1 MNARMNLKSQIV
13 TSSSGQLAGVST
25 MTAHLTSQIVMSIWM
40 KGLAMDELALRED
53 VALAA
58 SSELN
63 IKNLIHVIRGE
74 QVILDSDL
82 AMLYEVETKQLN
94 RNASRNAQRFP
105 EDFRFQLSRDE
116 YEVLKCQIGT
126 SKTGDARGGKRK
138 LPYVYTE
145 QGIAMLSGLLRSEVA
160 INTSVAIMRA
170 FVEMRRFLASNA
182 QLFEQLREMD
192 VRQRLDQERNER
204 RFERGEGRLDE
215 LFGLLEAHEEPSQ
228 YIFFDGQM
236 YDALEFLTDL
246 VGKAER
252 EIVLVDG
259 YVDLGTLNILKKK
272 RDGVAVT
279 VWAKERGDKL
289 SEADV
294 ETFEL
299 QYGPV
304 ELKHTEA
311 FHDRFLILDGTT
323 GYHIGASIK
332 DAGKKCFGI
341 NRLEDSASVESVLM
355 RLEA

>member
-1 MNARMNLKSQIV
+1 MSEAENTGIVPVETAQGMSVKSLIYV
-13 TSSSGQLAGVST
+13 LRGQ
-25 MTAHLTSQIVMSIWM
+25 
-40 KGLAMDELALRED
+40 
-53 VALAA
+53 
-58 SSELN
+58 
-63 IKNLIHVIRGE
+63 

-82 AMLYEVETKQLN
+82 AELYGVKTSVFNQAVKRNET
-94 RNASRNAQRFP
+94 RFP
-105 EDFRFQLSRDE
+105 DRYRFQLTRE
-116 YEVLKCQIGT
+116 EF
-126 SKTGDARGGKRK
+126 DALASQDGETRNWGGRRK
-138 LPYVYTE
+138 LPYAFTE
-145 QGIAMLSGLLRSEVA
+145 QGVAMLSAVLRSDTAVEVS
-160 INTSVAIMRA
+160 IRIMDA

-192 VRQRLDQERNER
+192 VRQRLDQERTER
-204 RFERGEGRLDE
+204 CLQQHGEQINE

-236 YDALEFLTDL
+236 YDAFEFLTDL
-246 VGKAER
+246 VGRAER

-272 RDGVAVT
+272 RNGVSAT
-279 VWAKERGDKL
+279 VWAKKKGDKL

-299 QYGPV
+299 QYGPF

-341 NRLEDSASVESVLM
+341 NRLEDSASVESVLD
-355 RLEA
+355 RLKS